1 MIAKRTGVAGSPSA
15 KVALAVVLALWFAL
29 ATALGAAGL
38 LGGEPGELPL
48 RLLAAVA
55 IPIAVFLG
63 LYVTIPVFRWFV
75 LSADLRFV
83 TMLQSWRVAGFAFL
97 ALYAHGV
104 LPGFFAFP
112 AGLGD
117 IAVGLTAPLLA
128 MALVQRPEIAASRL
142 FVVWN
147 LLGICDFVAAVGT
160 GVLASGAFH
169 GIVGGPTTA
178 PMVALPLVIIPAFL
192 VPLFAMLH
200 LAALFQARAL
210 RRAAANEALT

>member
-1 MIAKRTGVAGSPSA
+1 MIAVANQIVWSPSA
-15 KVALAVVLALWFAL
+15 KVALAVVLALWFAV
-29 ATALGAAGL
+29 AIALGAAGL
-38 LGGEPGELPL
+38 LRGELGELPL
-48 RLLAAVA
+48 RLVAAVA
-55 IPIAVFLG
+55 VPIAVFLG

-104 LPGFFAFP
+104 LRGLFAFP

-128 MALVQRPEIAASRL
+128 MALVQRPEIAASRF

-192 VPLFAMLH
+192 VPLFTMLH
-200 LAALFQARAL
+200 LTALFQARAL
-210 RRAAANEALT
+210 RRGAASENST